1 MSEKPQIDSSRCRS
15 AHGDVKWQVLRPSRG
30 LEMEGAAG
38 AARGAVVAG
47 SEYVPDGKFV
57 FESVYRI
64 VPYDVRVER
73 ELAVVLCILVKRT
86 E

>member
-1 MSEKPQIDSSRCRS
+1 
-15 AHGDVKWQVLRPSRG
+15 
-30 LEMEGAAG
+30 MEGAAG

-47 SEYVPDGKFV
+47 SEYVPDRKFV

-73 ELAVVLCILVKRT
+73 ELAVVLCISEADTSSENTPRSAP
-86 E
+86 EARARSRGAASRGAPRACC